1 MNLSSRERVLAAL
14 RHEQPDRAPR
24 DFWAEPPA
32 LNRLFAH
39 VGHTDKDRLFDSLG
53 VDVRHLEAPAPTEV
67 EVAAGVFQNVWGERY
82 VYNQTPWG
90 PMREDAKGALSGA
103 ESFSELEAFPWP
115 NPDCL
120 DRSQL
125 RGQCA
130 RYGQHALLYG
140 FADIWQRAALVRG
153 WEGMFLDMVERP
165 EWPHFLSRT
174 FTDFYLEDYRRA
186 AEVTGGRIDLYLVIS
201 DLGTQRG
208 PLIST
213 SMFREF
219 IAPYLKEMTD
229 CIHRLGGLALYHS
242 CGAVQTF
249 IPELIACGVDV
260 LDPIQPTCPEMQP
273 ESLKREFGDRLSFHG
288 GIDMQNLLPQASPAE
303 VASEVRRYCE
313 TLGSGGGYI
322 LGPAHLF
329 QPDVPP
335 ENILAVY
342 GND

>member
-1 MNLSSRERVLAAL
+1 VLAAL
-14 RHEQPDRAPR
+14 RHELPDRTPR

-32 LNRLFAH
+32 LKRLLAH
-39 VGHTDKDRLFDSLG
+39 VGHNDKDRLLDSLG
-53 VDVRHLEAPAPTEV
+53 VDVRHLEVPALPEREV
-67 EVAAGVFQNVWGERY
+67 GDGLFQNFWGERY
-82 VYNQTPWG
+82 VYHATPWG
-90 PMREDAKGALSGA
+90 PMREDSKGALASA
-103 ESFSELEAFPWP
+103 DSFAELEAFPWP
-115 NPDCL
+115 SPDCL

-125 RGQCA
+125 KAQCG
-130 RYGQHALLYG
+130 RYGQQALLYG

-165 EWPHFLSRT
+165 EWVHFLTRK

-186 AEVTGGRIDLYLVIS
+186 AEVTAGRIDLYLVIS

-208 PLIST
+208 PLISAA
-213 SMFREF
+213 MFREF
-219 IAPYLKEMTD
+219 IAPYLTEMAD

-242 CGAVQTF
+242 CGMIRPF

-260 LDPIQPTCPEMQP
+260 LDPIQPTGPEMQP

-288 GIDMQNLLPQASPAE
+288 GIDMQNLLPTATPAE
-303 VASEVRRYCE
+303 IEAEVRRYCE
-313 TLGSGGGYI
+313 VLGKGGGYI
-322 LGPAHLF
+322 LAPAHLF

-342 GND
+342 RND